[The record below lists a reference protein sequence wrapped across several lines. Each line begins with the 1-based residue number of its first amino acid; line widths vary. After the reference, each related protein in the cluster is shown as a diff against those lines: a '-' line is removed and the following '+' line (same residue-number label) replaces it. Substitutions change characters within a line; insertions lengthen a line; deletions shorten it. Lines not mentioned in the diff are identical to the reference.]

1 MTLKYLETEVFGMKQ
16 VWLSVLMCA
25 LLLTAATELAAAEA
39 PMDIVR
45 NTTDQVL
52 DRVQNDREALRQ
64 DPAKMFALVSEVIF
78 PHFDFPIMAQ
88 WVLGTHWKEAD
99 EASRAEFVDQ
109 FRKLLVRTYAT
120 ALLEFSDQAITYP
133 DDTATVKGRTVE
145 VRQEIDQSGSEP
157 ILIGYRL
164 HSIGGNWKVFDVAVD
179 GVSLVKTY
187 RASFSSLIKDG
198 GLPGLIA
205 GLSEKNKEINQ

>member
-1 MTLKYLETEVFGMKQ
+1 MKQ
-16 VWLSVLMCA
+16 VWLSAYMCVVL
-25 LLLTAATELAAAEA
+25 LAAASALAAAES

-52 DRVQNDREALRQ
+52 GRVQSDRDALRQ
-64 DPAKMFALVSEVIF
+64 DPAKMYLLVAELIF
-78 PHFDFPIMAQ
+78 PHFDFQIMAR

-99 EASRAEFVDQ
+99 EATRAEFVDQ

-133 DDTATVKGRTVE
+133 DDSAIVKGRTVE
-145 VRQEIDQSGSEP
+145 VRQEIEQSGSEP

-164 HSIGGNWKVFDVAVD
+164 HNTLGNWKVFDVTVD
-179 GVSLVKTY
+179 GVSLVRTY
-187 RASFSSLIKDG
+187 RASFASLIRDG
-198 GLPGLIA
+198 GLLGLID
-205 GLSEKNKEINQ
+205 GLSEKNQEISQ

>member
-1 MTLKYLETEVFGMKQ
+1 MKQ
-16 VWLSVLMCA
+16 VWFSIYICVV
-25 LLLTAATELAAAEA
+25 LLTASNELVAAEP
-39 PMDIVR
+39 PMNIVR

-52 DRVQNDREALRQ
+52 DRVQSDRDALRQ
-64 DPAKMFALVSEVIF
+64 DPAKMYVLVAELIF
-78 PHFDFPIMAQ
+78 PHFNFQIMAR

-99 EASRAEFVDQ
+99 EATRTEFVDQ

-120 ALLEFSDQAITYP
+120 ALLEFSDQVITYP
-133 DDTATVKGRTVE
+133 DDSAIVKGRTVE

-164 HSIGGNWKVFDVAVD
+164 HNTLGNWKVFDVTVD

-187 RASFSSLIKDG
+187 RASFSSLIRDG
-198 GLPGLIA
+198 GLLGLIA
-205 GLSEKNKEINQ
+205 GLSKKNQEINQ